1 MIFLLTAASAL
12 IPSLLLLWYFHAK
25 DVHREPG
32 KVIWATFGLG
42 VAIIVPVLLVDGL
55 IYLLLPDF
63 SSMPYA
69 KGASDAFLMAAIP
82 EEFFK
87 FTVLWLYVLRHK
99 EFDEPM
105 DGIVYGVVA
114 SLGFATLENI
124 MYTADGGLGVAIL
137 RALTAVPLHAFLG
150 AIMGYYVGQTRFG
163 KPAMRSKNL
172 WMALSVPMLL
182 HGLYDFP
189 ILTVKQMQENL
200 GTASPVGEGLGLVGI
215 TLIVLIFVWV
225 WAIKLTNRLRRQQNA
240 EQKTT
245 QQQALLAAAAAGA
258 TADPTDADPSLPTTV
273 PKPPASRPAQKT
285 GGGFFAWC
293 GLIIGGILASLG
305 GLVVLGL
312 ILGLAFGENEGTEIG
327 PLILGGGIIGV
338 FPLGLGLWFFILG
351 LRSVRRKSAIMTTME
366 A

>member
-1 MIFLLTAASAL
+1 MLFLLTAASAL

-32 KVIWATFGLG
+32 EVIWATFGLG
-42 VAIIVPVLLVDGL
+42 VAIIAPVLLVDGL

-124 MYTADGGLGVAIL
+124 IYTADGGLGVAIL

-150 AIMGYYVGQTRFG
+150 AIMGYYVGQMRFG
-163 KPAMRSKNL
+163 KPEMRSKNL
-172 WMALSVPMLL
+172 WMALSMPMLL

-189 ILTVKQMQENL
+189 ILTIKQMQENL
-200 GTASPVGEGLGLVGI
+200 GTAGPVGEGLGLVGI
-215 TLIVLIFVWV
+215 TLIVLIFTWV
-225 WAIKLTNRLRRQQNA
+225 WAIKLTNRLRRQQDA

-245 QQQALLAAAAAGA
+245 QQQALLAAA
-258 TADPTDADPSLPTTV
+258 DPSLPA
-273 PKPPASRPAQKT
+273 PLAKPPVSRPAQKT

-312 ILGLAFGENEGTEIG
+312 ILGLAFGKNEGTEIG
-327 PLILGGGIIGV
+327 PLILGGGLIGV
-338 FPLGLGLWFFILG
+338 LPLGLGLWFFILG
-351 LRSVRRKSAIMTTME
+351 LRSVRRKSAASITR
-366 A
+366 